1 MRSFRRFIPALLAA
15 AGLLPTVGQADDCQV
30 SLSQPQA
37 DFGRFNRTTLIKHAQ
52 ELELGT
58 RSVGLTV
65 TCAQAQDLSL
75 FFRAAQ
81 HNGTRFALGDQGSFA
96 VRLDQALLDGAPVEL
111 GRFSAPGQAP
121 QASGRALDWLPQ
133 TWLAPLR
140 AGQTLPGR
148 VFSARLEVKGWGLPA
163 MLGLTDA
170 LSLRAAGQVE
180 AAGGKGHLD
189 VMAAIAPVACT
200 PQLGNGGVVD
210 FGRIPARQLL
220 QETGSR
226 WQRSVSL
233 SVHCDAPTRFALSAR
248 DNRSASVRHF
258 PGLVDP
264 TLLFGVGRTRAG
276 QALGAYAVSF
286 DSVLADGASVSA
298 LQAPFGALQWLSPSG
313 PAYLAPDRRLL
324 GFAPGNA
331 RQAGPTAMSQLNAS
345 LAVELFLPAAG
356 ALTLDEEAPID
367 GAATLE
373 IIYL

>member
-1 MRSFRRFIPALLAA
+1 MRSFRCFILALLAA
-15 AGLLPTVGQADDCQV
+15 FGLLPTVGQADDCQV
-30 SLSQPQA
+30 TLSQPLV

-52 ELELGT
+52 ELELGM

-75 FFRAAQ
+75 FFRAGQ
-81 HNGTRFALGDQGSFA
+81 HNGTRFALGEQGSFA
-96 VRLDQALLDGAPVEL
+96 LRLDQALLDGAPVEL
-111 GRFSAPGQAP
+111 GRFSAPGQAA

-133 TWLAPLR
+133 TWLAPVH
-140 AGQTLPGR
+140 AGQAVPGR
-148 VFSARLEVKGWGLPA
+148 VFSARLEVKGWGVAA
-163 MLGLTDA
+163 MLGVTDA

-180 AAGGKGHLD
+180 AAGGRGHLD
-189 VMAAIAPVACT
+189 VTAAIAPVACT

-210 FGRIPARQLL
+210 FGLIPARQLA
-220 QETGSR
+220 QEAGSR

-233 SVHCDAPTRFALSAR
+233 SVRCDAPTRFALSAR
-248 DNRSASVRHF
+248 DNRSSSVRPF

-264 TLLFGVGRTRAG
+264 ALLFGVGRTRAG
-276 QALGAYAVSF
+276 QALGAYAVALRN
-286 DSVLADGASVSA
+286 VVADGASVSA
-298 LQAPFGALQWLSPSG
+298 LQAPFGALQWLSPIG

-324 GFAPGNA
+324 GFAPDNA
-331 RQAGPTAMSQLNAS
+331 RQAGPAAMTQLNAS
-345 LAVELFLPAAG
+345 LAVELFLPAAS